1 MSIFSYNGGAVVAMK
16 GKDCVAIACD
26 KRLGLQMQTV
36 AVDFEKIFELAPTTF
51 IGLAGLATDVQTV
64 SERIRFRTKLYEYRE
79 QRAIRPNVLLNM
91 VSNML
96 YERRFGYYFIE
107 PVIAMLDPLTGE
119 PFVAS
124 CDNIGCPMVP
134 KDFALT
140 GTCNEELYG
149 MCEQLW
155 EPNLEAP
162 ELFETISQALLNA
175 LDRDAGSGWGVTVY
189 LLEKDKVTVRTL
201 KARMD

>member
-1 MSIFSYNGGAVVAMK
+1 MF
-16 GKDCVAIACD
+16 
-26 KRLGLQMQTV
+26 
-36 AVDFEKIFELAPTTF
+36 TF
-51 IGLAGLATDVQTV
+51 PLH
-64 SERIRFRTKLYEYRE
+64 S
-79 QRAIRPNVLLNM
+79 
-91 VSNML
+91 
-96 YERRFGYYFIE
+96 FGYYFIE

-155 EPNLEAP
+155 EPNLVCLLPLAFFSSVSSHSLLSTRHQSKLITCRHVSSPNRPLDIAQAAP
-162 ELFETISQALLNA
+162 ELFETISQAMLNA

-189 LLEKDKVTVRTL
+189 LLCVTLALSTYYSILHTL
-201 KARMD
+201 

>member
-1 MSIFSYNGGAVVAMK
+1 M
-16 GKDCVAIACD
+16 
-26 KRLGLQMQTV
+26 
-36 AVDFEKIFELAPTTF
+36 LAF
-51 IGLAGLATDVQTV
+51 ILH
-64 SERIRFRTKLYEYRE
+64 S
-79 QRAIRPNVLLNM
+79 
-91 VSNML
+91 
-96 YERRFGYYFIE
+96 FGYYFIE

-155 EPNLEAP
+155 EPNLVR
-162 ELFETISQALLNA
+162 LFLPPPTRFSFIYLIPSVLLCPH
-175 LDRDAGSGWGVTVY
+175 SKST
-189 LLEKDKVTVRTL
+189 T
-201 KARMD
+201 